1 MGLIDLHTHSSASDG
16 QYTPS
21 ALISLAE
28 QKGLSAIALT
38 DHDTVDGLK
47 EAADAAKARNIRFI
61 NGIEISVRDEDVRE
75 LHILGY
81 CIDTEKE
88 PLVSMCK
95 RLKMER
101 SVREEKIFEF
111 LARNGVILTR
121 ESVDKQSRGGI
132 VARPHFA
139 RAMVE
144 AGFVS
149 TTREAFDKYLATPD
163 FYKIERPKPSP
174 EEGIRCILDAG
185 GVAVLAHPIQT
196 KLDIPQLAKLLGKL
210 KEMGLS
216 GLECHYSTH
225 TPQQTREYLALAK
238 RLDLTVTGGSDFHG
252 ELVKPEIALGSGING
267 SLHIEDAEILHR

>member
-1 MGLIDLHTHSSASDG
+1 
-16 QYTPS
+16 
-21 ALISLAE
+21 
-28 QKGLSAIALT
+28 
-38 DHDTVDGLK
+38 
-47 EAADAAKARNIRFI
+47 
-61 NGIEISVRDEDVRE
+61 
-75 LHILGY
+75 
-81 CIDTEKE
+81 
-88 PLVSMCK
+88 
-95 RLKMER
+95 
-101 SVREEKIFEF
+101 
-111 LARNGVILTR
+111 
-121 ESVDKQSRGGI
+121 
-132 VARPHFA
+132 
-139 RAMVE
+139 MVE